1 MQAEWLCLNCQTQR
15 ALAGQLGDMGKVS
28 IKAEPT
34 VAPKTEISKPPG
46 PAPKPSPEKH
56 AEELQTATT
65 DVETI
70 VTTSVTPASVTND
83 ACTVTYES
91 GASASID
98 DDKVKMD
105 RALKDMLGTAI
116 DERDLTAPIPAVESQ
131 RSVITSAEALKAS
144 DKAQPES
151 VLMQH
156 AVTDVGEV
164 EHHIQ
169 MIELFFVVVYYV
181 VLNYVF
187 ISGERG
193 YRHSYSCHRRTK
205 GQCCDSNGHQSS

>member
-1 MQAEWLCLNCQTQR
+1 MP
-15 ALAGQLGDMGKVS
+15 VS

-34 VAPKTEISKPPG
+34 VAPKTEMSKPPA

-56 AEELQTATT
+56 AEEVQTATT

-70 VTTSVTPASVTND
+70 VTTSVAPASVTND
-83 ACTVTYES
+83 ACMVTYES

-131 RSVITSAEALKAS
+131 ISVITSAEALKAS
-144 DKAQPES
+144 DKTQPERES
-151 VLMQH
+151 VLMQP

-169 MIELFFVVVYYV
+169 IIELFFVVVYYV

-193 YRHSYSCHRRTK
+193 YSHSSNCHRRTK